1 MGITKLLM
9 VIGAHS
15 WMRALACLTVV
26 GSSSLAATAKDE
38 AAAVAPTLACEIRY
52 HFRERLEGVKADA
65 KKFSAPAYEKEALPQ
80 SMVAANGAQSR
91 LVQGR
96 VAHLPYRFVIKLGAK
111 SAGTLE
117 VNILDGDGKPL
128 DGYPQTIVHASAGAA
143 NPSRREFEI
152 PINDAIRK
160 SVEKTLLKKNQFL
173 TSVSLTIAVD
183 DDFLSR
189 NFPKAR

>member
-80 SMVAANGAQSR
+80 SMVAAAPPFHKPEQKTFSR
-91 LVQGR
+91 PLSL
-96 VAHLPYRFVIKLGAK
+96 LPDV
-111 SAGTLE
+111 
-117 VNILDGDGKPL
+117 
-128 DGYPQTIVHASAGAA
+128 
-143 NPSRREFEI
+143 
-152 PINDAIRK
+152 
-160 SVEKTLLKKNQFL
+160 
-173 TSVSLTIAVD
+173 
-183 DDFLSR
+183 
-189 NFPKAR
+189 

>member
-38 AAAVAPTLACEIRY
+38 ATAVAPTLACEIRY

-80 SMVAANGAQSR
+80 SMVAANGAQAR

-96 VAHLPYRFVIKLGAK
+96 VAHLPYRFVIKFGGK

-117 VNILDGDGKPL
+117 VNILDDDGKPL
-128 DGYPQTIVHASAGAA
+128 HGYPQTIVHALAGAA

-152 PINDAIRK
+152 PVAPDLARTI
-160 SVEKTLLKKNQFL
+160 EKKLLAKNQHL
-173 TSVSLTIAVD
+173 TQVQLVVESS
-183 DDFLSR
+183 
-189 NFPKAR
+189 P